1 MPLRMSKTERE
12 QFLREPRIG
21 VVGID
26 ESGRAPR
33 VVPIWYHFDPA
44 IGVSILSNE
53 SSRKSVLLREAGCFS
68 LCVQDDSSLAYRHVS
83 VQGPIIEIRPCE
95 LERDFRPLAHRYLG
109 SERGDAFVEESGSD
123 DRLIFTMCPEHWVT
137 ADYRGSLDAA
147 SGAEWAAT
155 ESL

>member
-1 MPLRMSKTERE
+1 MSLRMTKTERE

-26 ESGRAPR
+26 QSGRAPR

-44 IGVSILSNE
+44 VGVSILSNE

-68 LCVQDDSSLAYRHVS
+68 LCVQDDTSLAYRHVS
-83 VQGPIIEIRPCE
+83 VQGPIIDIRACE

-109 SERGDAFVEESGSD
+109 LERGDAFVDESAIGA
-123 DRLIFTMCPEHWVT
+123 RLIFTMRPEHWVT
-137 ADYRGSLDAA
+137 ADYRGSLNAA
-147 SGAEWAAT
+147 RGAEWAAT